1 MSPQTV
7 ALADLVMARC
17 DELGHCSE
25 EPGQITRRFLS
36 KPMHDVHDRLAAWM
50 RSAGLS
56 TRIDNAG
63 NLIGR
68 LEGQSI
74 TAGESPRTLL
84 LGSHLDS
91 VPGGGRYDGVLGVL
105 LGLALIEALEGVN
118 LPFHLDIIG
127 FSEEEGVRFSKPY
140 LGSSAVAGRFET
152 EWLERV
158 DAEGTTLREA
168 IVEFGLAPDCLG
180 DAAYSTEEV
189 IGFIEPHLEQGPLL
203 ESCGS
208 PVGLVTAIAG
218 QSRLRLAFTGQMG
231 HAGTTPMQGR
241 HDALVSSAEFIRA
254 VRELGTRVEGLR
266 ATVGRLKVMPNA
278 PNVIPGRVE
287 LSLDVRHAEDEVRE
301 QTVTE
306 LLTLGERIAS
316 ADGVEFE
323 VLEHTPEAA
332 VAMDSQLS
340 DLLGKAVAE
349 TGYAVTELPSGA
361 GHDAVMMAKC
371 FPIAMLFLRHP
382 GGISH
387 HPDER
392 VERDDVAVALDVLSH
407 FVKRLAR
414 CAE

>member
-208 PVGLVTAIAG
+208 PGGLVTAIAG

-301 QTVTE
+301 
-306 LLTLGERIAS
+306 
-316 ADGVEFE
+316 
-323 VLEHTPEAA
+323 
-332 VAMDSQLS
+332 
-340 DLLGKAVAE
+340 
-349 TGYAVTELPSGA
+349 
-361 GHDAVMMAKC
+361 
-371 FPIAMLFLRHP
+371 
-382 GGISH
+382 
-387 HPDER
+387 
-392 VERDDVAVALDVLSH
+392 
-407 FVKRLAR
+407 
-414 CAE
+414 

>member
-1 MSPQTV
+1 
-7 ALADLVMARC
+7 
-17 DELGHCSE
+17 
-25 EPGQITRRFLS
+25 
-36 KPMHDVHDRLAAWM
+36 
-50 RSAGLS
+50 
-56 TRIDNAG
+56 
-63 NLIGR
+63 
-68 LEGQSI
+68 
-74 TAGESPRTLL
+74 
-84 LGSHLDS
+84 
-91 VPGGGRYDGVLGVL
+91 
-105 LGLALIEALEGVN
+105 
-118 LPFHLDIIG
+118 
-127 FSEEEGVRFSKPY
+127 
-140 LGSSAVAGRFET
+140 
-152 EWLERV
+152 
-158 DAEGTTLREA
+158 
-168 IVEFGLAPDCLG
+168 
-180 DAAYSTEEV
+180 
-189 IGFIEPHLEQGPLL
+189 
-203 ESCGS
+203 
-208 PVGLVTAIAG
+208 
-218 QSRLRLAFTGQMG
+218 
-231 HAGTTPMQGR
+231 
-241 HDALVSSAEFIRA
+241 
-254 VRELGTRVEGLR
+254 
-266 ATVGRLKVMPNA
+266 
-278 PNVIPGRVE
+278 
-287 LSLDVRHAEDEVRE
+287 RE